1 MLTFNISCFTLLLN
15 SCQDKNCGG
24 VKIMKLTINANI
36 LYKFMDFT
44 NIKIEGQ
51 NLIGTNDTVAC
62 VQHLETDN
70 TDSCYINITKDL
82 VKIVYNELNKEG
94 FLNFETIPEL
104 AMGSVS
110 DSTGHIYTDIIIW
123 PDESPLDNWREWFR
137 LSEESQGFMFANLEQ
152 LETLWKSSPSGN
164 IVFPE
169 VINASEPV
177 IVRDVT
183 DANWVGVFIPSLESK
198 ATLKP
203 ATLPEWLNAD

>member
-1 MLTFNISCFTLLLN
+1 LLN

-24 VKIMKLTINANI
+24 VKIMKLTIDANI

-44 NIKIEGQ
+44 TIKIEGQ
-51 NLIGTNDTVAC
+51 NLIATNDTLAC
-62 VQHLETDN
+62 VQHLNTDN
-70 TDSCYINITKDL
+70 TDNCYINVTKEL

-94 FLNFETIPEL
+94 FLTFETISEL
-104 AMGSVS
+104 AMGSVT
-110 DSTGHIYTDIIIW
+110 DSNGHIYTDIIVW

-198 ATLKP
+198 ATLKA